1 MNLSPSLYRFI
12 RQGAALAVALLLA
25 SATLAQDTPTAD
37 DLKTTVNQAVDN
49 RQATQQQK
57 NDWADEKAEL
67 VQRFRT
73 AQANVQ
79 WLAERKAADTAR
91 AESLEA
97 VISELE
103 RRLDEADR
111 LESSIQ
117 DTLMSMLGQL
127 DLLVGQGLP
136 FLAEERTVRLE
147 LVKAELVRPDV
158 DPAEKLRRL
167 LEVMQIEAG
176 YASSIEV
183 YQDEITVDGQKMFAD
198 ILRLGR
204 LDLFW
209 RTPDGSRVGRY
220 DRASG
225 QWIALPG
232 SDKRSVGLA
241 MEMAT
246 RMRPFEVIEMPLGR
260 IAP

>member
-1 MNLSPSLYRFI
+1 MNFPLSLFRI
-12 RQGAALAVALLLA
+12 LGRGAAPFGALLLVSVA
-25 SATLAQDTPTAD
+25 LAQDTPTAE
-37 DLKTTVNQAVDN
+37 DLKSPVDQAVAT

-57 NDWADEKAEL
+57 NDWAEEKAEL

-79 WLAERKAADTAR
+79 WLAERKAAETAR
-91 AESLEA
+91 AESLEE
-97 VISELE
+97 VVSELE

-117 DTLMSMLGQL
+117 DTLMSLLGQL
-127 DLLVGQGLP
+127 DLLVGRGIP
-136 FLAEERTVRLE
+136 FLAAERGQRVA
-147 LVKAELVRPDV
+147 LVEAELVRPDV

-167 LEVMQIEAG
+167 LEALQIEAG

-198 ILRLGR
+198 ILRLGS

-209 RTPDGSRVGRY
+209 RTPDGSQVGRF
-220 DRASG
+220 DRATG
-225 QWIALPG
+225 QWVDLPG
-232 SDKRSVGLA
+232 GDKRSVGLA

-246 RMRPFEVIEMPLGR
+246 RMRPFEVIELPLGKV
-260 IAP
+260 AP